1 MTSEPNKYSLRALSK
16 DNLRLLNYTIFEYNG
31 KIGYNVLMFIN
42 KRNVMFS
49 CYSSDVM
56 SVIKK
61 TNPQEKIKVW
71 FIINSKKV
79 NNKYYT
85 NALLRWA
92 ENPRLLEMEKSKK
105 IELNFNAKF

>member
-1 MTSEPNKYSLRALSK
+1 MTSEPNKYALRTLSK
-16 DNLRLLNYTIFEYNG
+16 DNLRLLNYTI
-31 KIGYNVLMFIN
+31 FIN

-56 SVIKK
+56 NIIKK

-71 FIINSKKV
+71 FILNSKKV

-85 NALLRWA
+85 NALLRWV
-92 ENPRLLEMEKSKK
+92 ENPRLIEMEKSKK
-105 IELNFNAKF
+105 IGLNFNANF